1 MPRRK
6 GGSTKNSKKNIKMK
20 HTIKVAVFAIFALL
34 QQTHAQQVK
43 EGKSTTKENP
53 SKEIDAKWT
62 SSRADG
68 HAPIGVMGDHV
79 HKQGEWMF
87 SYRYM
92 SMDMEGNLK
101 GTDEISNS
109 DIHEASYMV
118 APEQM
123 NMKMHMLGAMFAPSD
138 RLTLMVM
145 TNILQND
152 MALRNGPMPMMAGVA
167 FETSSEG
174 LGDTKI
180 GALCQLFN
188 KNRRSVHLNFG
199 LSIPTGSLDERGVTP
214 MSRMNNPEGD
224 IRLGYNMQL
233 GSGTWDAQVG
243 TTYLKQYKS
252 SSFGAQ
258 ASYLYR
264 LGENSE
270 GYTLGNKFN
279 ATFWTAHAFSKKV
292 SSSLRLD
299 YQNVDRIDGK
309 DKTFMSPNMAPV
321 FDVANSGRKQ
331 LDLLLGLN
339 YAIFEGA
346 FKGLR
351 LEIEAGLPVY
361 QKVTGIQMKNDVAFT
376 AGIQYAIGH

>member
-1 MPRRK
+1 
-6 GGSTKNSKKNIKMK
+6 MK
-20 HTIKVAVFAIFALL
+20 HTIKIAALAIFALL
-34 QQTHAQQVK
+34 QQTYAQQEK
-43 EGKSTTKENP
+43 QGKSATQENL
-53 SKEIDAKWT
+53 SKEKPAKWT

-92 SMDMEGNLK
+92 SMDLERNLK

-109 DIHEASYMV
+109 EIHETYMV
-118 APEQM
+118 APQNM
-123 NMKMHMLGAMFAPSD
+123 KMKMHMLGAMFAPSD

-145 TNILQND
+145 THILNND
-152 MALRNGPMPMMAGVA
+152 MKLLNGAMPMMAGVS
-167 FETSSEG
+167 FDTSSKG

-180 GALCQLFN
+180 GALYQLFN

-199 LSIPTGSLDERGVTP
+199 LSVPTGSLNERGATP
-214 MSRMNNPEGD
+214 MSRMSNPEGD

-243 TTYLKQYKS
+243 TTYLKQYAS

-258 ASYLYR
+258 ASYLHR
-264 LGENSE
+264 WGENSE

-279 ATFWTAHAFSKKV
+279 ATFWTAYAFSKKV

-299 YQNVDRIDGK
+299 YQNVDSIDGE
-309 DKTFMSPNMAPV
+309 DKTFMSPTMAPV
-321 FDVANSGRKQ
+321 FHAANSGRKQ
-331 LDLLLGLN
+331 LDFLLGLN
-339 YAIFEGA
+339 CAIFEGA

-351 LEIEAGLPVY
+351 LEIEAGIPVY
-361 QKVTGIQMKNDVAFT
+361 QNVTGIQMKNDFAFT

>member
-1 MPRRK
+1 
-6 GGSTKNSKKNIKMK
+6 MK
-20 HTIKVAVFAIFALL
+20 LTIKLTALAMFALL
-34 QQTHAQQVK
+34 QQNQAQGLKEEQQITSQNQVN
-43 EGKSTTKENP
+43 TNDT
-53 SKEIDAKWT
+53 KWT

-92 SMDMEGNLK
+92 SMDMDGNLK
-101 GTDEISNS
+101 GADEISNS
-109 DIHEASYMV
+109 GIYGDSYMV
-118 APEQM
+118 APQNM
-123 NMKMHMLGAMFAPSD
+123 KMKMHMIGAMYAPSNK
-138 RLTLMVM
+138 LTLLVM

-152 MALRNGPMPMMAGVA
+152 MALLNGAMPMMAGVS

-180 GALCQLFN
+180 GALYQLFN
-188 KNRRSVHLNFG
+188 KNRRSMHLNFG
-199 LSIPTGSLDERGVTP
+199 VSIPTGSLDERGVTP
-214 MSRMNNPEGD
+214 MSRMNNPDGD

-233 GSGTWDAQVG
+233 GSGTWDVQAG
-243 TTYLKQYKS
+243 TTYLKQYQS

-264 LGENSE
+264 LNENSE

-279 ATFWTAHAFSKKV
+279 ATFWTAYAFSKKV

-299 YQNVDRIDGK
+299 YQNLESMDGK
-309 DKTFMSPNMAPV
+309 DKTFMSPYMAPV
-321 FDVANSGRKQ
+321 FDNANSGRKQ
-331 LDLLLGLN
+331 LDLLIGVN
-339 YAIFEGA
+339 YGIFEG
-346 FKGLR
+346 FLNGLR
-351 LEIEAGLPVY
+351 LELEAGLPVY
-361 QKVTGIQMKNDVAFT
+361 QEVTGIQMKNTFAFT